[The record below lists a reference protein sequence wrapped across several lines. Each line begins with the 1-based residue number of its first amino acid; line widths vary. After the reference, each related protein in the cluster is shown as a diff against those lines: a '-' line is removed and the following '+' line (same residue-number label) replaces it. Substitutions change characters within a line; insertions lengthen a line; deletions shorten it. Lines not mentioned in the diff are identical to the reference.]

1 MLINVVVLK
10 YLDHK
15 DRLETFEKV
24 KECEVNQSHLDS
36 TTYSHILGT
45 IFIEIS
51 MYNANRSGVIWLMTM
66 DQYENGKMKEN
77 GNFIIEARK
86 HKTGSFGESYML
98 LKPYVHELVQHYLN
112 KFRVKAQTPTSTDVS
127 STPWVEP

>member
-1 MLINVVVLK
+1 MGGGYRALFSFPLCIFPYSGDGFSSFDYFSPFCLLLINVVVLK

-45 IFIEIS
+45 IFI
-51 MYNANRSGVIWLMTM
+51 RDLHVQRQQIW
-66 DQYENGKMKEN
+66 
-77 GNFIIEARK
+77 
-86 HKTGSFGESYML
+86 
-98 LKPYVHELVQHYLN
+98 
-112 KFRVKAQTPTSTDVS
+112 
-127 STPWVEP
+127 